1 MSCASRETTDGHS
14 RKRDASRARAGHR
27 PFGIPQRAGYGRL
40 GVPDDLPSFMTLR
53 ARIAAVAGLAVAL
66 TVLVAAISLYVA
78 VRSDLRSEV
87 DKSLR
92 QRATAF
98 MPQGSSNGVSGPQ
111 SPESPSPQGGLPA
124 PDGGGPPPGEDG
136 DGRFPSSIEPAPLGG
151 PSGYVQFVAP
161 DDTVHVPAGQGSST
175 TIPLSAT
182 DKAIARNGKGQA
194 LSDRSVKGVQLRV
207 LTQSN
212 GARGAVLVARPLTEV
227 NNELSRLLLILVIVG
242 VVGIALAAA
251 LGALV
256 ARAALAPI
264 ARFTSRTETLAGGLD
279 TSQRL
284 PDGGRDELAR
294 LATSFNA
301 TLDALQR
308 SVESQRNLVADA
320 SHELRT
326 PIASLRAN
334 IQVLA
339 DAERLPPEDQA
350 SLRAD
355 IVSELDELTRL
366 VGDVVEL
373 ARGGETKGELH
384 DVALDE
390 IVRDAVQRAQKRSD
404 ATFQVNLEPTLVRG
418 EAERIDRAVSNLLD
432 NARKW
437 SPPEQPIEVSLSD
450 GVLTVRDHGP
460 GFEQADLPHVFERF
474 YRADR
479 ARKLPGSGLGLA
491 IVRQTAEA
499 HGGHVEAENAPG
511 GGARVWV
518 SFGATV
524 EAAEADR
531 GSIPPNLPARAGDL
545 LK

>member
-1 MSCASRETTDGHS
+1 MWH
-14 RKRDASRARAGHR
+14 
-27 PFGIPQRAGYGRL
+27 PRL
-40 GVPDDLPSFMTLR
+40 MTLR

-66 TVLVAAISLYVA
+66 AVLVAAIGLYVA
-78 VRSDLRSEV
+78 VRSDLRGEV
-87 DKSLR
+87 DKSLS
-92 QRATAF
+92 QRAAAF
-98 MPQGSSNGVSGPQ
+98 MPGGSANSHGSG
-111 SPESPSPQGGLPA
+111 PESPETPSRQSGLPP
-124 PDGGGPPPGEDG
+124 PDPAGPPPGDG
-136 DGRFPSSIEPAPLGG
+136 DGGSFPNSVAPSPLGG
-151 PSGYVQFVAP
+151 PSGYVQFVTS
-161 DDTVHVPAGQGSST
+161 DGTVHVPAGQGPST
-175 TIPLSAT
+175 TIPLSTT
-182 DKAIARNGKGQA
+182 DKAIARSGNGQA
-194 LSDRSVKGVQLRV
+194 LSDRTVKGVQLRV
-207 LTQSN
+207 LTQGN

-227 NNELSRLLLILVIVG
+227 DNELSRLLLILAIVG

-251 LGALV
+251 LGAVV

-264 ARFTSRTETLAGGLD
+264 ARFTRRTETLAGGLD

-320 SHELRT
+320 GHELRT

-373 ARGGETKGELH
+373 ARGIEPESELH
-384 DVALDE
+384 DVSLDE
-390 IVRDAVQRAQKRSD
+390 IVRGAVQRAQRRSD

-437 SPPEQPIEVSLSD
+437 SPPEQPIEVDLHDGLLS
-450 GVLTVRDHGP
+450 VRDHGP

-491 IVRQTAEA
+491 IVRQAAEA
-499 HGGHVEAENAPG
+499 HGGRVEAENAPG
-511 GGARVWV
+511 GGARVQIG
-518 SFGATV
+518 FGAIVDT
-524 EAAEADR
+524 ANA
-531 GSIPPNLPARAGDL
+531 
-545 LK
+545 

>member
-1 MSCASRETTDGHS
+1 
-14 RKRDASRARAGHR
+14 
-27 PFGIPQRAGYGRL
+27 
-40 GVPDDLPSFMTLR
+40 MTLR

-66 TVLVAAISLYVA
+66 TVLVAAIGLYVA
-78 VRSDLRSEV
+78 VRSDLRGEV
-87 DKSLR
+87 DKSLN
-92 QRATAF
+92 QRAAAF
-98 MPQGSSNGVSGPQ
+98 MPRSSAINGDSGPQ
-111 SPESPSPQGGLPA
+111 SPGSPSQQAGLP
-124 PDGGGPPPGEDG
+124 PPNGGGPLPGDRDG
-136 DGRFPSSIEPAPLGG
+136 DGFPSSVAPAPLGG
-151 PSGYVQFVAP
+151 PSGYVQFVSASG
-161 DDTVHVPAGQGSST
+161 TVHIPAGQGSST
-175 TIPLSAT
+175 TIPLTAT
-182 DKAIARNGKGQA
+182 DKAIARSGKGQA
-194 LSDRSVKGVQLRV
+194 LRDRSVKGVQLRV
-207 LTQSN
+207 LTLGN

-227 NNELSRLLLILVIVG
+227 NNELSRLLLILAIVG

-264 ARFTSRTETLAGGLD
+264 ARFTRRTETLAGGLD

-373 ARGGETKGELH
+373 ARGAEPKGELH
-384 DVALDE
+384 DVSLDE
-390 IVRDAVQRAQKRSD
+390 IVRGVVQRAQRRSD
-404 ATFQVNLEPTLVRG
+404 TTFQVSLEPTLVRG

-437 SPPEQPIEVSLSD
+437 SQPEQPIEIDLHDGLLS
-450 GVLTVRDHGP
+450 VRDHGP

-491 IVRQTAEA
+491 IVRQAAEA
-499 HGGHVEAENAPG
+499 HGGYVEAENAPD
-511 GGARVWV
+511 GGARVQI
-518 SFGATV
+518 SFGAV
-524 EAAEADR
+524 IYPVAEID
-531 GSIPPNLPARAGDL
+531 P
-545 LK
+545 

>member
-1 MSCASRETTDGHS
+1 MP
-14 RKRDASRARAGHR
+14 R
-27 PFGIPQRAGYGRL
+27 PN
-40 GVPDDLPSFMTLR
+40 DMTLR
-53 ARIAAVAGLAVAL
+53 ARISAVAGLAVAL
-66 TVLVAAISLYVA
+66 AVLVAAIGLYVA

-87 DKSLR
+87 DKSLS
-92 QRATAF
+92 QRAAAF
-98 MPQGSSNGVSGPQ
+98 AAPVSVGDHATTEGGADLPG
-111 SPESPSPQGGLPA
+111 ESPPPGVPSPDAVPPPQGGLSSHGGSEQSSGGHQ
-124 PDGGGPPPGEDG
+124 GGG
-136 DGRFPSSIEPAPLGG
+136 FPDSVEPAPLGG
-151 PSGYVQFVAP
+151 PSGYVQFVSP
-161 DDTVHVPAGQGSST
+161 DGTVHVPAGQGSST
-175 TIPLSAT
+175 TIPLTAT
-182 DKAIARNGKGQA
+182 DKQIARDGRGRS
-194 LSDRSVKGVQLRV
+194 LSDRTVKGVQLRV
-207 LTQSN
+207 LTLGS
-212 GARGAVLVARPLTEV
+212 GAHGAVLVARPLTEL
-227 NNELSRLLLILVIVG
+227 NNELSHLLLILAIVG

-264 ARFTSRTETLAGGLD
+264 ARFTRRTETLAD
-279 TSQRL
+279 DPDPSERL
-284 PDGGRDELAR
+284 PEGGRDELSR
-294 LATSFNA
+294 LAASFNA

-339 DAERLPPEDQA
+339 DAERLPAEDQA

-373 ARGGETKGELH
+373 ARGAEPKGELH
-384 DVALDE
+384 DVSLDE
-390 IVRDAVQRAQKRSD
+390 IVRGAVQRAQRRSD
-404 ATFQVNLEPTLVRG
+404 TTFQVNLEPTLVRG

-437 SPPEQPIEVSLSD
+437 SPPEEPIEVDLHDGLLSI
-450 GVLTVRDHGP
+450 RDHGP

-491 IVRQTAEA
+491 IVRQAADA
-499 HGGHVEAENAPG
+499 HGGYVKADNAPD
-511 GGARVWV
+511 GGARVQV
-518 SFGATV
+518 SFGETV
-524 EAAEADR
+524 AAETTR
-531 GSIPPNLPARAGDL
+531 GSIPSNIPTGGGDL
-545 LK
+545 MK